1 MMILSSEQVARMR
14 LISQGLVEP
23 LATAVEAAR
32 WLTCTQGQD
41 YPGSTVSL
49 ALRSVGRS
57 TAAVREAYD
66 AGRIV
71 RSWPMRGTLFAV
83 AAEDLGWILDLT
95 AAQTLKAS
103 ERRRQELGLD
113 TGVLERA
120 EAVALQTL
128 SGPGLTRSGLLER
141 FTQEGLPVNEG
152 RGYHLIFFLALRGV
166 LCFGPTEGREQR
178 IVLATEWIGSAVRA
192 PGATP
197 ERLPGPG
204 RDREDGVRDLLLRYL
219 RSHGPAT
226 VEDFC
231 WWSKIGK
238 TQARAALEDLQ
249 PDLLSADVDGRKHW
263 MLPDLPDRQAE
274 RARATAAPILLP
286 GFDEIVLGYQDRSAV
301 LTRDEEARVVP
312 GRNGV
317 FKGTV
322 LHRGHA
328 VGTWKR
334 STRRGQP
341 VEVTAFGELP
351 GPVARAVPRLSAA
364 LPT

>member
-1 MMILSSEQVARMR
+1 MTILSIEQVARMR
-14 LISQGLVEP
+14 LVSQRLMDP
-23 LATAVEAAR
+23 LTTAADAAR

-41 YPGSTVSL
+41 YPGSTLSL
-49 ALRSVGRS
+49 ALRSADRS

-66 AGRIV
+66 AGSIV

-113 TGVLERA
+113 SGVLGRA
-120 EAVALQTL
+120 EAVALHAL
-128 SGPGLTRSGLLER
+128 AGSGVTRSGLLAQ
-141 FTQEGLPVNEG
+141 FTQEGLAVDEG
-152 RGYHLIFFLALRGV
+152 RGYHLIFFLAQRGV

-178 IVLATEWIGSAVRA
+178 IMLTTEWIA
-192 PGATP
+192 PGKA
-197 ERLPGPG
+197 L
-204 RDREDGVRDLLLRYL
+204 DRHEGVRELLLRYL

-238 TQARAALEDLQ
+238 TQARAALADLQ
-249 PDLLSADVDGRKHW
+249 PELLCVDADGREHW
-263 MLPDLPDRQAE
+263 MSPDLPDRYAGQA
-274 RARATAAPILLP
+274 RRTAAPILLP

-301 LTRDEEARVVP
+301 LTKDEEALVVP

-334 STRRGQP
+334 AARQGQP
-341 VEVTAFGELP
+341 VEVSAFRELP

-364 LPT
+364 LPG

>member
-1 MMILSSEQVARMR
+1 MLILSSEQVARMR
-14 LISQGLVEP
+14 LVSQGLFDP
-23 LATAVEAAR
+23 LPTATEAAR
-32 WLTCTQGQD
+32 RLTCTQGQD
-41 YPGSTVSL
+41 CPGSTVSL
-49 ALRSVGRS
+49 ALRSAGRS

-66 AGRIV
+66 AGSIV

-83 AAEDLGWILDLT
+83 AAKDLGWILDLT

-120 EAVALQTL
+120 EAVAVHALA
-128 SGPGLTRSGLLER
+128 GPGLTRSGLLAQ
-141 FTQEGLPVNEG
+141 FTQEGLAVDEG

-166 LCFGPTEGREQR
+166 LCFGPTEGRGQR
-178 IVLATEWIGSAVRA
+178 IMLAAEWIGSARA
-192 PGATP
+192 PGAAP
-197 ERLPGPG
+197 GRLPGQE

-238 TQARAALEDLQ
+238 TQARVALADLQ
-249 PDLLSADVDGRKHW
+249 PDLLSADVDGREHW
-263 MLPDLPDRQAE
+263 MSPDLPDRHAE

-301 LTRDEEARVVP
+301 LTRDEEALVVP

-328 VGTWKR
+328 VGTWKK

-351 GPVARAVPRLSAA
+351 GPVARAAPRLSAA
-364 LPT
+364 LPV

>member
-1 MMILSSEQVARMR
+1 MLVLSSEQVARMR
-14 LISQGLVEP
+14 LVSQRLVDP
-23 LATAVEAAR
+23 MPTAADVAR
-32 WLTCTQGQD
+32 WLTCSQAQD

-49 ALRSVGRS
+49 ALRTVDRSV
-57 TAAVREAYD
+57 AAVREAYD
-66 AGRIV
+66 AGSIV

-83 AAEDLGWILDLT
+83 AAEDLGWILHLT

-103 ERRRQELGLD
+103 ERRRRELGLD
-113 TGVLERA
+113 ADVLDRA
-120 EAVALQTL
+120 ETVACHALT
-128 SGPGLTRSGLLER
+128 GPGLARSGLLDR
-141 FTQEGLPVNEG
+141 FTQEGLPVDEG

-178 IVLATEWIGSAVRA
+178 LVLATEWIT
-192 PGATP
+192 PGWQ
-197 ERLPGPG
+197 
-204 RDREDGVRDLLLRYL
+204 RDREDGVRELLLRYL

-231 WWSKIGK
+231 WWSKVGK
-238 TQARAALEDLQ
+238 TQARAALADLH
-249 PDLLSADVDGRKHW
+249 PELLSADVDGREHW
-263 MLPDLPDRQAE
+263 MSPDLPDRHAE
-274 RARATAAPILLP
+274 RTRATAAPLLLP
-286 GFDEIVLGYQDRSAV
+286 GFDEMVLGYQDRSAV
-301 LTRDEEARVVP
+301 LTRDEEALVVP

-334 STRRGQP
+334 SARRGQP

-351 GPVARAVPRLSAA
+351 GPVARAVPRLSAT
-364 LPT
+364 LPA

>member
-1 MMILSSEQVARMR
+1 MLVLSSEQVARMR
-14 LISQGLVEP
+14 LISQHLVDP
-23 LATAVEAAR
+23 LPTSADVAR

-83 AAEDLGWILDLT
+83 AAEDLEWILDLT
-95 AAQTLKAS
+95 AAQMLKAT
-103 ERRRQELGLD
+103 ERRRRELGLTAD
-113 TGVLERA
+113 VLDRA
-120 EAVALQTL
+120 EMVALQAL
-128 SGPGLTRSGLLER
+128 SGPGLTRSGFLAR
-141 FTQEGLPVNEG
+141 FTEEGIPVDEG

-178 IVLATEWIGSAVRA
+178 LVLATEWIT
-192 PGATP
+192 PG
-197 ERLPGPG
+197 RQ
-204 RDREDGVRDLLLRYL
+204 RDREDGVRELLLRYL

-231 WWSKIGK
+231 WWSKLGK
-238 TQARAALEDLQ
+238 TQARPALADLH
-249 PDLLSADVDGRKHW
+249 PELLSADVDGREHW
-263 MLPDLPDRQAE
+263 MSPDLPDRHAE
-274 RARATAAPILLP
+274 RTRATAAPLLLP
-286 GFDEIVLGYQDRSAV
+286 GFDETVLGYQDRSAV
-301 LTRDEEARVVP
+301 LTRDEEALVVP

-334 STRRGQP
+334 PTRRGQP

-364 LPT
+364 LPA

>member
-1 MMILSSEQVARMR
+1 MTNLSSEQVARMR
-14 LISQGLVEP
+14 LVSQGLVDP
-23 LATAVEAAR
+23 LPTVAEATR

-49 ALRSVGRS
+49 ALRSVARS

-103 ERRRQELGLD
+103 ERRREELGLD
-113 TGVLERA
+113 AGVLDRA
-120 EAVALQTL
+120 ESVALQTL
-128 SGPGLTRSGLLER
+128 AGPGLTRSELLDR
-141 FTQEGLPVNEG
+141 FTVEGLSVDEG

-178 IVLATEWIGSAVRA
+178 IVLATEWIASGEAAGRMRDR
-192 PGATP
+192 TP
-197 ERLPGPG
+197 RRKL
-204 RDREDGVRDLLLRYL
+204 DREDGVRELLLRYL

-238 TQARAALEDLQ
+238 IQTRAALADLR
-249 PDLLSADVDGRKHW
+249 PDLLSADVDGREHW
-263 MLPDLPDRQAE
+263 MSPDLPDRHAE
-274 RARATAAPILLP
+274 RTRATAAPILLP

-301 LTRDEEARVVP
+301 LTRDEEALVVP

-328 VGTWKR
+328 VGTWKK

-351 GPVARAVPRLSAA
+351 GPVARAVPRLSDA
-364 LPT
+364 LPA

>member
-1 MMILSSEQVARMR
+1 MLILSSEQVARMR
-14 LISQGLVEP
+14 LISQGLIDP
-23 LATAVEAAR
+23 LPTAAEAAR

-49 ALRSVGRS
+49 ALRSSSRS

-66 AGRIV
+66 AGTIV

-83 AAEDLGWILDLT
+83 AAEDLNWILDLT
-95 AAQTLKAS
+95 AGQTLKAS
-103 ERRRQELGLD
+103 ERRRRELGLD
-113 TGVLERA
+113 SGVLERA
-120 EAVALQTL
+120 ETVALRAL
-128 SGPGLTRSGLLER
+128 AGPGLTRSRLLAQ
-141 FTQEGLPVNEG
+141 FAQEGLPVDEG

-178 IVLATEWIGSAVRA
+178 IVLATEWIGSARASGVA
-192 PGATP
+192 PG
-197 ERLPGPG
+197 RLPGRE
-204 RDREDGVRDLLLRYL
+204 RDREDGVRELLLRYL

-238 TQARAALEDLQ
+238 TPARAALADLQ
-249 PDLLSADVDGRKHW
+249 PDLLSADVDGREHW
-263 MLPDLPDRQAE
+263 MVPDLPDRHAE
-274 RARATAAPILLP
+274 RARTTAAPILLP

-301 LTRDEEARVVP
+301 LTRDEEALVVP

-334 STRRGQP
+334 PTRRGQP

-364 LPT
+364 LPV